1 MAARDYYEVLG
12 VDKNATEDD
21 IKKAYRRLA
30 RKYHPDL
37 NKDDPSAGEKFK
49 EINEAYQTLSDA
61 DKRSQYD
68 QVGHDAY
75 EQAQKGGAGAGGFGG
90 FDGQGFGGFGGFGGQ
105 GFDMGDIFDMFTGGS
120 GRRQR
125 NGPERGD
132 DLRYDMEITLR
143 EAAKGVKK
151 TFTVRKE
158 GTCAKCHGSG
168 AEPGTD
174 VETCQH
180 CHGTGQERIVRN
192 TPFGQ
197 MVNATTCRYCG
208 GTGKIIK
215 QKCSTCHGTGVQT
228 VSKKLEVNIPAG
240 AATGVRMRIAG
251 EGNPGKRGGPAGDLY
266 VYIYVADDPDFER
279 DGDDL
284 YCRADI
290 SFPTA
295 ALGNSIQVATLDSA
309 VELKI
314 PAGTQ
319 SGTKFRIRGAGMPR
333 LRGGGKG
340 DLYVIVNVVVPKNL
354 KGEQKEALLK
364 YADISGE
371 DITTY
376 KGKGSSFIDKLIDK
390 IKL

>member
-90 FDGQGFGGFGGFGGQ
+90 FGGQ

-158 GTCAKCHGSG
+158 ETCAKCHGSG

-266 VYIYVADDPDFER
+266 VYIYVADDPDFDR

>member
-90 FDGQGFGGFGGFGGQ
+90 FGGQGFGGFGGFGGQ

-158 GTCAKCHGSG
+158 ETCAKCHGSG

-266 VYIYVADDPDFER
+266 VYIYMADDPDFER

-371 DITTY
+371 DTPTSTGI
-376 KGKGSSFIDKLIDK
+376 GASFSDNRTHK